1 MSFEASNKKQ
11 DESGRILIL
20 YKKVS
25 DSGFLAIM
33 INLYNTSDESE
44 QLNTLSTLCNLLD
57 DISDLH
63 CKNVILG
70 EDFNVVFNVTCEAR
84 GGNPKMKNKSVAKFI
99 RMKESLGFCDIWRV
113 RNPNKKR
120 YAFRQHHVTGFIQR
134 RLNYFLISNASQ
146 ESINKTNILTALET
160 DHSPRFFSL
169 PKNIDILTGK
179 VLRKFNNPLC
189 HKLDFVPELK
199 NQLKVIYN
207 RMSAEKITDEQ
218 LCWEYIKYEIRK
230 FSTHFSNKSAKKSAC
245 RNCDLRK

>member
-20 YKKVS
+20 DTKVS
-25 DSGFLAIM
+25 DNGFLGIM
-33 INLYNTSDESE
+33 INLYNANNESE

-57 DISDLH
+57 DINDLH
-63 CKNVILG
+63 CKNIILG
-70 EDFNVVFNVTCEAR
+70 EDVNVFFNLTCEAR

-99 RMKESLGFCDIWRV
+99 RIKESLGLCDIWRV
-113 RNPNKKR
+113 RNQNKKR

-169 PKNIDILTGK
+169 SKNINILTGK
-179 VLRKFNNPLC
+179 VLRKFNNPLR

-199 NQLKVIYN
+199 NYLKVTYN
-207 RMSAEKITDEQ
+207 KMSAEKITDEQ

-230 FSTHFSNKSAKKSAC
+230 LSIHFSNKSTKKRRVSK
-245 RNCDLRK
+245 LQP